1 MVFLRFSF
9 LAALVALAIATP
21 TDRSAFIVHEHRAQP
36 ASGFVSTGPAPSD
49 AELTLRIALNP
60 NNIAGLESELNAV
73 SDPSSSRYGQHL
85 TPEEACCWI
94 RQAQFRR
101 ALRRHFLAPDKQDLC
116 DYNLPGWR
124 RLAVQDTRFP
134 GKLALQHRVSVFT
147 HSATDETTIRTLR
160 YSLPVELSGA
170 VAYVHPTTTFSR
182 PFAVPKP
189 QPLPSNSKRDTDPTC
204 ADITTI
210 SCLQGEYGIPTTS
223 ATQTNNVLGP
233 SGVSGYDNEFANFN
247 DLKQF
252 LAKYRPDFPATTKF
266 DVELLDG
273 GYNTQVTGF
282 AGVEASLDIQYTV
295 GVASGV
301 PVKFISVGPLNNDT
315 VSGFLD
321 QINALISD
329 PSRPTVLT
337 TSYGFDEEDLTLPV
351 AQGLCNAYAQL
362 GALGTSILFSSG
374 DGGVAGNEF
383 ECTTFVPTAP
393 STCPWVTSVGSSQ
406 TILENFTKNNF
417 SEIGAAF
424 SSGGFSNYFAAP
436 AYQKGDVDAYISSLG
451 DTYNGLFNTTGRGF
465 PDVSA
470 EGVNFVVVAGNE
482 TGLVSG
488 TSASSPVFASV
499 IPLLNDELIAAG
511 KSPLGFLNPF
521 LYSPAGRAALND
533 VSDGKNPGCG
543 TSGFNATVGWDPVTG
558 LGSPSYPKL
567 RTAVGLS

>member
-1 MVFLRFSF
+1 MRSSPSGLRS
-9 LAALVALAIATP
+9 T
-21 TDRSAFIVHEHRAQP
+21 RS
-36 ASGFVSTGPAPSD
+36 
-49 AELTLRIALNP
+49 
-60 NNIAGLESELNAV
+60 NIAGLESELYAV

-85 TPEEACCWI
+85 TPEDVAEYVKPTSD
-94 RQAQFRR
+94 
-101 ALRRHFLAPDKQDLC
+101 ALS
-116 DYNLPGWR
+116 
-124 RLAVQDTRFP
+124 AVTSW
-134 GKLALQHRVSVFT
+134 LQKNKI
-147 HSATDETTIRTLR
+147 SATTISPAGDANSLFNSRVLCLHPSRPPDETTIRTLQ
-160 YSLPVELSGA
+160 YSLPV
-170 VAYVHPTTTFSR
+170 AYIHPTTTFSR
-182 PFAVPKP
+182 PFAAPKS
-189 QPLPSNSKRDTDPTC
+189 QPLPSNSKRDIDPTC

-210 SCLQGEYGIPTTS
+210 SCLQ
-223 ATQTNNVLGP
+223 TNNVLG
-233 SGVSGYDNEFANFN
+233 VSAYDNEFANFN

-252 LAKYRPDFPATTKF
+252 LADSTLK
-266 DVELLDG
+266 LLDG
-273 GYNTQVTGF
+273 GSNTQITGF
-282 AGVEASLDIQYTV
+282 AGVEASLDIDYTV

-337 TSYGFDEEDLTLPV
+337 TSYGADEEDMTLPV

-362 GALGTSILFSSG
+362 GALGTSILFASG

-393 STCPWVTSVGSSQ
+393 STCPWVTSIGSSQ

-424 SSGGFSNYFAAP
+424 SSGGFSNYFEVP

-451 DTYNGLFNTTGRGF
+451 DTYSGLFNTTGRGF

-470 EGVNFVVVAGNE
+470 EGVNFVVVSGNR

-499 IPLLNDELIAAG
+499 IALLNDELIAAG

-533 VSDGKNPGCG
+533 VTDGKNPGCG

-558 LGSPSYPKL
+558 LGSPNYPKL
-567 RTAVGLS
+567 RTAVRTLMRGWK

>member
-1 MVFLRFSF
+1 MVSLHFSF
-9 LAALVALAIATP
+9 IAALVALAIATP
-21 TDRSAFIVHEHRAQP
+21 TDRSAFLVHEHRALP

-60 NNIAGLESELNAV
+60 NNVAGLESELYAV

-85 TPEEACCWI
+85 TPEEVSEYVKPSSDALTAVTSWLQTNKI
-94 RQAQFRR
+94 SATAISPAGDVLQFRIPVSQ
-101 ALRRHFLAPDKQDLC
+101 ANSLF
-116 DYNLPGWR
+116 N
-124 RLAVQDTRFP
+124 TEF
-134 GKLALQHRVSVFT
+134 SVFT
-147 HSATDETTIRTLR
+147 HSATDETTIRTLQ
-160 YSLPVELSGA
+160 YSLPVELSAA

-189 QPLPSNSKRDTDPTC
+189 QPLPSNSKRDIDPTC
-204 ADITTI
+204 ADITTL

-223 ATQTNNVLGP
+223 ATQTNNVLG
-233 SGVSGYDNEFANFN
+233 VSGYENQFANFN

-252 LAKYRPDFPATTKF
+252 LAEYRPDLPATTKF

-273 GYNTQVTGF
+273 GSNTQITGF
-282 AGVEASLDIQYTV
+282 AGVEASLDIEYTV

-417 SEIGAAF
+417 SEIGAPF
-424 SSGGFSNYFAAP
+424 SSGGFSNYFEAP

-451 DTYNGLFNTTGRGF
+451 DAYSGLFNTTGRGF

-470 EGVNFVVVAGNE
+470 EGVNFLVVVGNE

-499 IPLLNDELIAAG
+499 IALLNDELIAAG

>member
-1 MVFLRFSF
+1 MVSLRFSF
-9 LAALVALAIATP
+9 IAALGTFAIATP
-21 TDRSAFIVHEHRAQP
+21 TDRSALLVHEHRAQP
-36 ASGFVSTGPAPSD
+36 ARGFVSTGPAPSD

-60 NNIAGLESELNAV
+60 NNIAGLESELYAV
-73 SDPSSSRYGQHL
+73 SDPNSSRYGQHL
-85 TPEEACCWI
+85 TPEDVAEYVKPTSDALSAVTSWLQTNKI
-94 RQAQFRR
+94 SATAISPAGDVLQFKIPVSQANSLFNTE
-101 ALRRHFLAPDKQDLC
+101 F
-116 DYNLPGWR
+116 
-124 RLAVQDTRFP
+124 
-134 GKLALQHRVSVFT
+134 SVFT
-147 HSATDETTIRTLR
+147 HSTTDETTIRTLQ
-160 YSLPVELSGA
+160 YSLPVELSAA
-170 VAYVHPTTTFSR
+170 VAYIHPTTTFSR
-182 PFAVPKP
+182 PFAAPKS
-189 QPLPSNSKRDTDPTC
+189 QPLPSNSKRDIDPTC

-210 SCLQGEYGIPTTS
+210 SCLQVEYGIPTTS
-223 ATQTNNVLGP
+223 ATQTNNVLG
-233 SGVSGYDNEFANFN
+233 VSAYDNEFANFN

-252 LAKYRPDFPATTKF
+252 LAEYRPDLPATTKF

-273 GYNTQVTGF
+273 GSNTQITGF
-282 AGVEASLDIQYTV
+282 AGVEASLDIDYTV

-337 TSYGFDEEDLTLPV
+337 TSYGADEEDMTLPV

-362 GALGTSILFSSG
+362 GALGTSILFASG
-374 DGGVAGNEF
+374 DGGVAGNDF

-393 STCPWVTSVGSSQ
+393 STCPWVTSIGSSQ

-424 SSGGFSNYFAAP
+424 SSGGFSNYFEAP

-451 DTYNGLFNTTGRGF
+451 DTYSGLFNTTGRGF

-470 EGVNFVVVAGNE
+470 EGVNFVVVSGNR

-499 IPLLNDELIAAG
+499 IALLNDELIAAG

-533 VSDGKNPGCG
+533 VTDGKNPGCG

-558 LGSPSYPKL
+558 LGSPNYPKL

>member
-60 NNIAGLESELNAV
+60 NNIAGLESELYAV
-73 SDPSSSRYGQHL
+73 SNPSSSRYGQHL
-85 TPEEACCWI
+85 TPEEVAGYVKPSSDALSVVTSWLQTNKI
-94 RQAQFRR
+94 SATTISPAGDVLQFKIPVSQA
-101 ALRRHFLAPDKQDLC
+101 
-116 DYNLPGWR
+116 NL
-124 RLAVQDTRFP
+124 LFNTEF
-134 GKLALQHRVSVFT
+134 SVFT
-147 HSATDETTIRTLR
+147 HSATDETTIRTLQ

-182 PFAVPKP
+182 PFAAPKP

-223 ATQTNNVLGP
+223 ATQTNNVLG
-233 SGVSGYDNEFANFN
+233 VSGYDNEFANFN

-273 GYNTQVTGF
+273 GSNTQVTGF

-374 DGGVAGNEF
+374 DGGVGGNEF

-424 SSGGFSNYFAAP
+424 SSGGFSNYFEAP
-436 AYQKGDVDAYISSLG
+436 AYQKADVDAYISSLG

-499 IPLLNDELIAAG
+499 IALLNDELIAAG

>member
-1 MVFLRFSF
+1 MVSLRFSF
-9 LAALVALAIATP
+9 IAALVTLAIATP
-21 TDRSAFIVHEHRAQP
+21 TDRSALLVHEHRAQP
-36 ASGFVSTGPAPSD
+36 ARGFVSTGPAPSD

-60 NNIAGLESELNAV
+60 NNIAGLESELYAV

-85 TPEEACCWI
+85 TPEDVAEYVKPTSDALSAVTSWLQTNKI
-94 RQAQFRR
+94 SATTISPAGDVLQFKIPVSQANSLFNTK
-101 ALRRHFLAPDKQDLC
+101 F
-116 DYNLPGWR
+116 
-124 RLAVQDTRFP
+124 
-134 GKLALQHRVSVFT
+134 SVFT
-147 HSATDETTIRTLR
+147 HSTTDETTIRTLQ
-160 YSLPVELSGA
+160 YSLPVELSAA

-182 PFAVPKP
+182 PFAAPKL
-189 QPLPSNSKRDTDPTC
+189 QPLPSNSKRDIDPTC

-210 SCLQGEYGIPTTS
+210 SCLQAEYGIPTTS
-223 ATQTNNVLGP
+223 ATQTNNVLG
-233 SGVSGYDNEFANFN
+233 VSAYDNEFANFN

-252 LAKYRPDFPATTKF
+252 LAEYRPDLPATTKF

-273 GYNTQVTGF
+273 GSNTQLTGF
-282 AGVEASLDIQYTV
+282 AGVEASLDIDYTV

-337 TSYGFDEEDLTLPV
+337 TSYGADEEDMTLPV

-362 GALGTSILFSSG
+362 GALGTSILFASG

-393 STCPWVTSVGSSQ
+393 STCPWVTSIGSSQ

-424 SSGGFSNYFAAP
+424 SSGGFSNYFEAP
-436 AYQKGDVDAYISSLG
+436 AYQKGAVDAYISSLG
-451 DTYNGLFNTTGRGF
+451 DTYSGLFNTTGRGF

-470 EGVNFVVVAGNE
+470 EGVNFVVVAGNR

-499 IPLLNDELIAAG
+499 IALLNDELIAAG

-533 VSDGKNPGCG
+533 VTDGKNPGCG

-558 LGSPSYPKL
+558 LGSPNYHKL
-567 RTAVGLS
+567 RTAVGLL